1 MRSNFLLS
9 TIIRFRFRLHSLA
22 REDLSI
28 KLISRRNY
36 NQSFIGSNQEA
47 KDKAKEEEIEEE
59 NGHRRCRLLET
70 VVLIDSS

>member
-1 MRSNFLLS
+1 MRFNFLLS

-47 KDKAKEEEIEEE
+47 KDKAKEEIEEE
-59 NGHRRCRLLET
+59 NGHRRRRLLET

>member
-1 MRSNFLLS
+1 LRFNFLLS

-47 KDKAKEEEIEEE
+47 KDKAKEEIEEE
-59 NGHRRCRLLET
+59 NGHRRRRLLET